1 MTAEHTKV
9 LSLIQQFAKKESVLT
24 IIDSELL
31 FAKMELDVSFVQA
44 GEEDI
49 TVKNY
54 INDLITL
61 RTNYEQPRK

>member
-1 MTAEHTKV
+1 MTVEYTKV
-9 LSLIQQFAKKESVLT
+9 LSLIQQFVNKESVLT

-31 FAKMELDVSFVQA
+31 SAKIELDVSFVQA
-44 GEEDI
+44 GKEDI

-61 RTNYEQPRK
+61 RTTYE

>member
-1 MTAEHTKV
+1 MTVEYTKV
-9 LSLIQQFAKKESVLT
+9 LSLIQQFVNKELVLT

-31 FAKMELDVSFVQA
+31 SAKIELDVSFVQA
-44 GEEDI
+44 GKEDI

-61 RTNYEQPRK
+61 RTTYE

>member
-1 MTAEHTKV
+1 MTVEYTKV

-31 FAKMELDVSFVQA
+31 SAKIELDVSFVQA
-44 GEEDI
+44 GKEDI

-61 RTNYEQPRK
+61 RTTYE